1 MAGVSPIQAI
11 TPNIIDSIRGSDD
24 KGGMQAGTPN
34 PYGFTA
40 PTGAA
45 GMALENWYNPRT
57 GQEWTASSGGY
68 TPPSADWYRVTG
80 LDRSQYPTAYSQP
93 PRAETGYT
101 PVPTNAPR
109 FLPSAPIEP
118 GTPSANASQ
127 IDASIRPFLTEGLRQ
142 AQELFLRQQPSMFP
156 GQTYVSPSEQT
167 LTALQQQENI
177 ARMPSP
183 FLGAAQGAYMQSL
196 GGLSG
201 TAAGQY
207 LNANPYQ
214 AQMMEAATRPLTQQ
228 FSQAVL
234 PGISS
239 LYSRSGRLGSGAM
252 ERALGTASEQYGR
265 ALGDITANIAGT
277 QYQQERG
284 LQQQAALQLANLAQA
299 APQIYGQQFLPSQ
312 TLAQIGAQ
320 REAIAAQPLQ
330 EQMSRY
336 AFEQQLPYQQLSGY
350 LSSVYGSP
358 LGSFGTPAAQ
368 PQYSPNRTIGALGG
382 ALAGGLGG
390 YALGQAF
397 PNLGFG
403 GGYGLPAL
411 GAIGGGLL
419 GGGFF

>member
-1 MAGVSPIQAI
+1 MSGGLPVQIAPII
-11 TPNIIDSIRGSDD
+11 GDMT
-24 KGGMQAGTPN
+24 KGGEGLGGQAGTPN

-45 GMALENWYNPRT
+45 TMALENWYNPTT
-57 GQEWTASSGGY
+57 GQEWTAGSGGY

-80 LDRSQYPTAYSQP
+80 LQRNQYPTAYSQP
-93 PRAETGYT
+93 PREETGYT
-101 PVPTNAPR
+101 PVPNAPQ

-118 GTPSANASQ
+118 GTPDPKASS

-142 AQELFLRQQPSMFP
+142 AQEIFLRQQPSMFP
-156 GQTYVSPSEQT
+156 GQTYIPPSEQT
-167 LTALQQQENI
+167 LQALSQQEAL
-177 ARMPSP
+177 ARQPSP

-214 AQMMEAATRPLTQQ
+214 QQMMAAATRPLTQA
-228 FSQAVL
+228 FSEQVL

-239 LYSRSGRLGSGAM
+239 LYSKSGRLGSGSM
-252 ERALGTASEQYGR
+252 ERALGTVSEQYGR
-265 ALGDITANIAGT
+265 SLGDITANIAGQ

-299 APQIYGQQFLPSQ
+299 APQIYGQQFIPSQ
-312 TLAQIGAQ
+312 QLAQVGAQ

-330 EQMSRY
+330 EQMTRY
-336 AFEQQLPYQQLSGY
+336 AYQQRLPYEQLSGY

-358 LGSFGTPAAQ
+358 LGQFGTPAPQ
-368 PQYSPNRTIGALGG
+368 PQFTNRTAGALGG

-397 PNLGFG
+397 PSVGGFL
-403 GGYGLPAL
+403 GGYGAPAI

-419 GGGFF
+419 GGGYF

>member
-1 MAGVSPIQAI
+1 
-11 TPNIIDSIRGSDD
+11 
-24 KGGMQAGTPN
+24 
-34 PYGFTA
+34 
-40 PTGAA
+40 
-45 GMALENWYNPRT
+45 
-57 GQEWTASSGGY
+57 
-68 TPPSADWYRVTG
+68 
-80 LDRSQYPTAYSQP
+80 
-93 PRAETGYT
+93 
-101 PVPTNAPR
+101 
-109 FLPSAPIEP
+109 
-118 GTPSANASQ
+118 
-127 IDASIRPFLTEGLRQ
+127 
-142 AQELFLRQQPSMFP
+142 MFP

-167 LTALQQQENI
+167 LQALSQQEAL
-177 ARMPSP
+177 ARQPSP

-214 AQMMEAATRPLTQQ
+214 QQMIEAATRPITQQ
-228 FSQAVL
+228 FGQQVL

-252 ERALGTASEQYGR
+252 ERALGTAAEQYGR
-265 ALGDITANIAGT
+265 ALGDVSANIAGT

-312 TLAQIGAQ
+312 TLAQVGAQ

-330 EQMSRY
+330 EQMTRY
-336 AFEQQLPYQQLSGY
+336 AYEQRLPYEQLSGF

-358 LGSFGTPAAQ
+358 LGSFGTPAPQ
-368 PQYSPNRTIGALGG
+368 PQYSGNRTVGALGG

-397 PNLGFG
+397 PSTFG
-403 GGYGLPAL
+403 GGSFLGSYGAPAL

>member
-1 MAGVSPIQAI
+1 MAGGLPVQIG
-11 TPNIIDSIRGSDD
+11 TLVGDMT
-24 KGGMQAGTPN
+24 KGGDGLGGQAGTPN

-45 GMALENWYNPRT
+45 SMALENWYNPTT

-80 LDRSQYPTAYSQP
+80 LQRNQYPTAYSQP
-93 PRAETGYT
+93 ARPETGYT
-101 PVPTNAPR
+101 PVANAPR

-118 GTPSANASQ
+118 GAPAAGASQ

-142 AQELFLRQQPSMFP
+142 AQEVFLRQQPSMFP

-167 LTALQQQENI
+167 LQALGQQEAL
-177 ARMPSP
+177 ARQPSP

-214 AQMMEAATRPLTQQ
+214 QQMIEAATRPITQQ
-228 FSQAVL
+228 FGQQVL

-252 ERALGTASEQYGR
+252 ERALGAAAEQYGR
-265 ALGDITANIAGT
+265 ALGDVSANIAGT

-312 TLAQIGAQ
+312 TLAQVGAQ

-330 EQMSRY
+330 EQMTRY
-336 AFEQQLPYQQLSGY
+336 AYEQRLPYEQLSGF

-358 LGSFGTPAAQ
+358 LGSFGTPAPQ
-368 PQYSPNRTIGALGG
+368 PQYSGNRTVGALGG

-397 PNLGFG
+397 PSLGFG